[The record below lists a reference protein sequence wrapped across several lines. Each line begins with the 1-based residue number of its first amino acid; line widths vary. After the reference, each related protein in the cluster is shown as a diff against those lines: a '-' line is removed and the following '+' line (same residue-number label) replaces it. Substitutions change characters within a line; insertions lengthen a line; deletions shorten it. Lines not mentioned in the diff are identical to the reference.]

1 MEKKT
6 IILKPQKRVKMF
18 TNDVY
23 IGSISNLFEPATIN
37 IEYNERTK
45 EYCIDYYFNGAS
57 VHFWCDRYE
66 VETNEPKNN

>member
-6 IILKPQKRVKMF
+6 IILEPQKRVRMF

-37 IEYNERTK
+37 IEYIATAHQ
-45 EYCIDYYFNGAS
+45 YAIDYYFKGVA

-66 VETNEPKNN
+66 VENESENN